1 MVADGAQVVLMA
13 RNDIASAPSDRPLQE
28 GFQWAEKPLGQWWHS
43 QPRCFVGQAEKP
55 IANCHADTFLKNPGK
70 VPLSLVGVTFFVFWS
85 CWRDAVSPMYV
96 WRKLLFLHF
105 LCGFV
110 FGGYFFQILLWKS
123 TKNHSLRN
131 HHLAFPTVRFPR
143 KKPPG
148 WRNICTLKKSTAGCL
163 RKVDV
168 LLMAWDL
175 QPKDIKLG
183 KWEYQVQEIYVFW
196 RFVVIFGKF

>member
-1 MVADGAQVVLMA
+1 MVPRLCSWLGMTSLQLRQIGHVKKGFSEQRKSPWANGGT
-13 RNDIASAPSDRPLQE
+13 PSLAALLAKQ
-28 GFQWAEKPLGQWWHS
+28 KNLL
-43 QPRCFVGQAEKP
+43 P
-55 IANCHADTFLKNPGK
+55 IAMQILSWKIQESPTQFGWCDFFWFL
-70 VPLSLVGVTFFVFWS
+70 S